1 MPAELL
7 LIHPKYGHNLG
18 AAVRAAA
25 TLGADAVLWTGDRTD
40 DALVGRRGRP
50 RLPREERLAAYEH
63 VRREKVDPHRVFD
76 DARRR
81 ELTPVAVE
89 VMPSAERLPDF
100 EHPENALYVF
110 GPEDGGLSSV
120 HLRHCHRFVTI
131 PSSGCVNLS
140 AAAYV
145 VLYDRLA
152 KARVR
157 A

>member
-7 LIHPKYGHNLG
+7 LVRPKYGHNLG
-18 AAVRAAA
+18 AVVRAAA
-25 TLGADAVLWTGDRTD
+25 TMGADAVLWTGDRTD
-40 DALVGRRGRP
+40 DALVGRRGKP

-63 VRREKVDPHRVFD
+63 VRREKADPATVFD
-76 DARRR
+76 QARERG
-81 ELTPVAVE
+81 LTPVAVE
-89 VMPSAERLPDF
+89 VMPTAELLPDF
-100 EHPENALYVF
+100 VHPDAALYVF

-140 AAAYV
+140 AAAYL